1 MLPRRS
7 FVVAAAAML
16 GACGFRPLLK
26 ETEDADVREQLA
38 AIEIDGLGGR
48 LGQLVR
54 NALLDELNPTAIQ
67 VPSRYVLAVD
77 LDRRTQALGI
87 QLDNTITRYNL
98 TLTARFALRRRD
110 DNQVLYRSSV
120 RRIAS
125 YNVRRAPYATLI
137 AEIDAERRAADEI
150 GHNIRTL
157 LAVHF
162 ARGGRST

>member
-1 MLPRRS
+1 MPARRT
-7 FVVAAAAML
+7 VLMGAAAML

-26 ETEDADVREQLA
+26 ETEGVDVREQLA
-38 AIEIDGLGGR
+38 AIDVAGLSGR

-54 NALLDELNPTAIQ
+54 NSLLDELNPTALA
-67 VPSRYVLAVD
+67 VASRYVLAVD
-77 LDRRTQALGI
+77 LDRRINALGI

-98 TLTARFALRRRD
+98 TLTARFQLRRRE

-125 YNVRRAPYATLI
+125 YNVRRAPYATLV
-137 AEIDAERRAADEI
+137 AEIDAERRAAEEI

-162 ARGGRST
+162 ARAGATS